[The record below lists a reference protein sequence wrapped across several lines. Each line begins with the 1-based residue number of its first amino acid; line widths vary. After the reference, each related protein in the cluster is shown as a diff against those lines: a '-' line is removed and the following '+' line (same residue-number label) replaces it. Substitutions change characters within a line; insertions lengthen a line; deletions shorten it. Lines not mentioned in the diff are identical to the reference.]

1 MPPYNAFTGVTKTG
15 ENAINQATVI
25 NALGNWDQG
34 YHFYT
39 KDASSPSTVYF
50 PAIGSRSF
58 SKGDLIKVGGKGIYW
73 NGIADGIRTGR
84 CFTIEENDVRPL
96 MQITRAAGA
105 CVRPV
110 AAQ

>member
-15 ENAINQATVI
+15 ENVVYQPGKI

-58 SKGDLIKVGGKGIYW
+58 STGELFRVGGKGIYW

-84 CFTIEENDVRPL
+84 CFTIEKNDVRPL
-96 MQITRAAGA
+96 MNITRAAGG

>member
-1 MPPYNAFTGVTKTG
+1 M
-15 ENAINQATVI
+15 
-25 NALGNWDQG
+25 
-34 YHFYT
+34 
-39 KDASSPSTVYF
+39 
-50 PAIGSRSF
+50 
-58 SKGDLIKVGGKGIYW
+58 IKVGGKGIYW